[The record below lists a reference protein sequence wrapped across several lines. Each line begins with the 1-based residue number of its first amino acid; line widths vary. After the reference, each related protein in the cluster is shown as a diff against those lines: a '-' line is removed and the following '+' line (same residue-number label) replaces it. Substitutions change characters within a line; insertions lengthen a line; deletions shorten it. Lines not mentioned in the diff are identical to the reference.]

1 MEIGHEEDCSVF
13 PLNPIFLTRPWGG
26 SRLRQLYSKECPL
39 DERVGESW
47 EVADRPSGQSVVST
61 GPLRGA
67 MLGELWSKCRQI
79 FGARGLSSSA
89 HRIPVLIKLVDASEI
104 LSVQVHPSD
113 AACEILG
120 GEPKTETW
128 LVLDA
133 AADAFAYVGLCAN
146 VDHEDFVDAVMA
158 GEDISK
164 FLVRVSV
171 AAGDI
176 IHIPAGQVHAL
187 GAGCLVL
194 EIQQNSET
202 TYRIFDWNRYV
213 GGELRQLHVD
223 EALASIDFEHGRSVL
238 IDSSHGAVEH
248 VTPWYTVR
256 RLVLNGPRQLQ
267 DKDECAF
274 VMPVNAPLVIAGYT
288 LPQGSFALLSP
299 AAPSASSL
307 TAGTTVIV
315 VGLGS
320 PRQ

>member
-1 MEIGHEEDCSVF
+1 MGMDHEEDCSVF

-39 DERVGESW
+39 DEHVGESW
-47 EVADRPSGQSVVST
+47 EVADRPSGQSMVSA

-67 MLGELWSKCRQI
+67 MLGELWSKRRQI
-79 FGARGLSSSA
+79 FGSRGLSSSA
-89 HRIPVLIKLVDASEI
+89 HRIPVLIKLVDASEF

-113 AACEILG
+113 AVCEMLG

-133 AADAFAYVGLCAN
+133 TADAFAYVGLRAK
-146 VDHEDFVDAVMA
+146 VDRKEFADAVTA

-164 FLVRVSV
+164 FLVRVPV
-171 AAGDI
+171 AVGDI

-187 GAGCLVL
+187 GAGCLIL

-202 TYRIFDWNRYV
+202 TYRIFDWNRHV
-213 GGELRQLHVD
+213 EGKPRQLHID
-223 EALASIDFEHGRSVL
+223 EALASIDFGHGRSVL
-238 IDSSHGAVEH
+238 IDSSHKEVEH
-248 VTPWYTVR
+248 VTPWYIVR
-256 RLVLNGPRQLQ
+256 RLVLNGPRRLQ

-288 LPQGSFALLSP
+288 IPQGSFALLSP

-307 TAGTTVIV
+307 TAGTTVIA

-320 PRQ
+320 SR